1 MQKSIP
7 FLFMRGGS
15 SRGPFFQRKNLPA
28 GRDELSKVLVAALG
42 SGHPLNIDGIG
53 GGNEFF
59 GLLKRMFSLV
69 STPLLILLSL
79 LITVRMCCSLVP
91 AAITRREG
99 GFGGG
104 AADCFTLLTSMSPSI

>member
-15 SRGPFFQRKNLPA
+15 SRGPFFKRKDLPA
-28 GRDELSKVLVAALG
+28 DRDVLSKVLIAALG

-79 LITVRMCCSLVP
+79 LLLLSVSALI
-91 AAITRREG
+91 RRSG
-99 GFGGG
+99 TAG
-104 AADCFTLLTSMSPSI
+104 FTLPNSSLLFLV